1 MNYIQE
7 CPLCDRSEIFSA
19 THIADDCAMV
29 AVIAAEE
36 HLNDRRLY
44 DVPEAPAQFMKQL
57 HITTWLLDPWEKKT
71 QQK

>member
-29 AVIAAEE
+29 AVMVVEE

-44 DVPEAPAQFMKQL
+44 DLPEAPAQVMQQI